1 MIYVDYVYRRK
12 KDGKVCKATAEFD
25 TPNKAIRFIYG
36 LANKKM
42 YMESLSADDNDE
54 LYDVIN
60 KL

>member
-1 MIYVDYVYRRK
+1 MIYVDYCYKRK
-12 KDGKVCKATAEFD
+12 SDGKILTTTATFD
-25 TPNKAIRFIYG
+25 TPNKAVRFIYG
-36 LANKKM
+36 LSRKNM